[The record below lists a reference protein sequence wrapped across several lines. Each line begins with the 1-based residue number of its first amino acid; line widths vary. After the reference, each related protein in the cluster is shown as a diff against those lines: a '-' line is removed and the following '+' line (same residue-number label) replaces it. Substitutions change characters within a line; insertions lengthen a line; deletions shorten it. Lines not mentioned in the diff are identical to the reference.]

1 MDKLTM
7 QAYKFFLNL
16 VYDRGVD
23 FSDAQYK
30 VSAKYPSVDFSDVQD
45 LYDNS
50 MVKYLIASDWSI

>member
-16 VYDRGVD
+16 VYDRGID

-30 VSAKYPSVDFSDVQD
+30 VSIKYPSVDFSEIES

-50 MVKYLIASDWSI
+50 MVKCILDSDWSI

>member
-16 VYDRGVD
+16 IYDRGLD
-23 FSDAQYK
+23 FSDAQCK
-30 VSAKYPSVDFSDVQD
+30 ISAKYPSVNFSDVQD

-50 MVKYLIASDWSI
+50 MVKHILESEWSI

>member
-16 VYDRGVD
+16 VYDRGID
-23 FSDAQYK
+23 FSEAQCK
-30 VSAKYPSVDFSDVQD
+30 VSAKYPSADFSDVQD

-50 MVKYLIASDWSI
+50 MVKCILESDWSI

>member
-7 QAYKFFLNL
+7 QAYKLFLNL

-23 FSDAQYK
+23 FSDAKYK
-30 VSAKYPSVDFSDVQD
+30 VSVKYPSADFADIES

-50 MVKYLIASDWSI
+50 MVKCILDSEYSI